1 MNTPTI
7 RSSEGRMFWHLAGF
21 TVFSSSA
28 HRFFRG
34 RLPALSLQLVRFA
47 IGAALICTGPLAVE
61 SRAAITF
68 GNSVRTVSSSNNR
81 NSMEAKTAPGMDPF
95 NDFTR
100 VDWQEFWA
108 VSNTTG
114 KYYSMADQDSTIA
127 ASSINAKGSA
137 KGTGSF
143 EFWGNPRL
151 TQGSSSQFDVDFTI
165 DSACTIVLTGML
177 DMFADFGGTNFDIP
191 EVRVTL
197 SGPIGQ
203 VFSKNLNAFSSPGYQ
218 QLAINETFD
227 SLDVGQYHLNVYAR
241 TTGSYNYGGV
251 GGEGNASFDITLVP
265 EPSAF
270 LLAGLGGLLVLT
282 RRVRPAR

>member
-1 MNTPTI
+1 M
-7 RSSEGRMFWHLAGF
+7 RWHLAGF

-28 HRFFRG
+28 QRFSPG
-34 RLPALSLQLVRFA
+34 SLPALSLQLVRFA
-47 IGAALICTGPLAVE
+47 IGAALICTGLLAVE

-81 NSMEAKTAPGMDPF
+81 NLTDARTAPGMDPF
-95 NDFTR
+95 NDSTR

-114 KYYSMADQDSTIA
+114 KYYSMAGQDSTIS
-127 ASSINAKGSA
+127 ASSINAKGSV

-151 TQGSSSQFDVDFTI
+151 AQGSTSQFDVDFTI

-177 DMFADFGGTNFDIP
+177 DLFADLGGTNRDYP

-197 SGPIGQ
+197 SGQNGQ
-203 VFSKNLNAFSSPGYQ
+203 VFSQYLNAFSGFSYQ
-218 QLAINETFD
+218 QRVINETFD
-227 SLDVGQYHLNVYAR
+227 SLEVGQYHLNVYAQ
-241 TTGSYNYGGV
+241 TSGNYDYGGV

-270 LLAGLGGLLVLT
+270 LLAGLGGLMVLT

>member
-1 MNTPTI
+1 MC
-7 RSSEGRMFWHLAGF
+7 WHLAGF

-28 HRFFRG
+28 HRFFRR

-68 GNSVRTVSSSNNR
+68 GNSVRTVSSSNNIP
-81 NSMEAKTAPGMDPF
+81 SMVAKTAPGMDPF
-95 NDFTR
+95 NESTR
-100 VDWQEFWA
+100 VDWQEIG
-108 VSNTTG
+108 TPG
-114 KYYSMADQDSTIA
+114 KYYSMAGQDSTIA
-127 ASSINAKGSA
+127 ASSINAKGSV

-143 EFWGNPRL
+143 EFLGNSSL
-151 TQGSSSQFDVDFTI
+151 AQASSSQFDVDFTI

-177 DMFADFGGTNFDIP
+177 DLFTDLGGTNREYP

-197 SGPIGQ
+197 SGPTGQ
-203 VFSKNLNAFSSPGYQ
+203 VFSQYLNAFTGSDYQ
-218 QLAINETFD
+218 QLDINETFD
-227 SLDVGQYHLNVYAR
+227 SLEVGLYRLSVYAQ
-241 TTGSYNYGGV
+241 TVGNYNRGV

-270 LLAGLGGLLVLT
+270 LLAVLGGLLVLK

>member
-1 MNTPTI
+1 M
-7 RSSEGRMFWHLAGF
+7 RLAGF
-21 TVFSSSA
+21 TVFSLSV
-28 HRFFRG
+28 HRFLSG
-34 RLPALSLQLVRFA
+34 RLPALSLPIVRFA
-47 IGAALICTGPLAVE
+47 IGAPLIFSGLLAVE

-95 NDFTR
+95 NDSTR

-114 KYYSMADQDSTIA
+114 KYYSMAGQDSTIS

-143 EFWGNPRL
+143 EFWGDPRFF
-151 TQGSSSQFDVDFTI
+151 QGSTSQFDVDFTI
-165 DSACTIVLTGML
+165 DSACTIFLTGML
-177 DMFADFGGTNFDIP
+177 DLFTDLGGTNRDYP

-197 SGPIGQ
+197 SGQNGQ
-203 VFSKNLNAFSSPGYQ
+203 VFSQYLNAFSGPDYQ
-218 QLAINETFD
+218 QLGINETFS
-227 SLDVGQYHLNVYAR
+227 SLEVGQYHLNVYAR
-241 TTGSYNYGGV
+241 TSGSYDYGGV